1 MLHLQDRIEQAD
13 LKNMK
18 KQIALSLLAVCLA
31 GASVTGCSPIGESNN
46 AAVSEGKLSA
56 TDSAEDSITAAE
68 EDSTGETGSAGEST
82 SDSAEMTDVSG
93 TAATSAVLAATGST
107 EAALTGVTA
116 TDVSDEDITA
126 EYINRIP
133 GAHMIED
140 FPLIYQ
146 EPELPTGCE
155 ITSLTM
161 VLNYYGYDVDKVTM
175 AEDYLPTVSGTGT
188 YYSGGRK
195 YGVDMNNYFVGNPEG
210 HGRVCGT
217 GAITTAADDYLSDQ
231 GSYLHATDIRGTSAE
246 DLYELIKED
255 IPVVT
260 WVTISCG
267 DRGEPVESWYT
278 DYGEEVDWSRMD
290 HCVAL
295 IGVTDDTVII
305 ADPIEG
311 IVQHS
316 KEDFEQAYESRDERS
331 VIIE

>member
-1 MLHLQDRIEQAD
+1 
-13 LKNMK
+13 MK
-18 KQIALSLLAVCLA
+18 KQIVLSLLAVCLA
-31 GASVTGCSPIGESNN
+31 GASIVGCSPIGESNN
-46 AAVSEGKLSA
+46 AAVSEGKLSG
-56 TDSAEDSITAAE
+56 TDSAEDSVTAAE
-68 EDSTGETGSAGEST
+68 ADSTGEAGDAAISAATLENSQNSGD
-82 SDSAEMTDVSG
+82 SDSAEISG
-93 TAATSAVLAATGST
+93 TAATSADVASTGST
-107 EAALTGVTA
+107 EAALVGVTA

-126 EYINRIP
+126 DYINRIP

-217 GAITTAADDYLSDQ
+217 GAITTAANDYLSDQ

-246 DLYELIKED
+246 DLYELVEED
-255 IPVVT
+255 IPAVT

-278 DYGEEVDWSRMD
+278 EYGEEVDWSRQD

>member
-1 MLHLQDRIEQAD
+1 M
-13 LKNMK
+13 
-18 KQIALSLLAVCLA
+18 AVCLA
-31 GASVTGCSPIGESNN
+31 GASVAGCSPIGESNN
-46 AAVSEGKLSA
+46 AAVSEGKLSG
-56 TDSAEDSITAAE
+56 TDSAEDSVTAAE
-68 EDSTGETGSAGEST
+68 ADSTGEAGDAAISAATLENSQNSGD
-82 SDSAEMTDVSG
+82 SDSAEISG
-93 TAATSAVLAATGST
+93 TAATSADVAATGST
-107 EAALTGVTA
+107 EAALVGVTA

-126 EYINRIP
+126 DYINRIP

-195 YGVDMNNYFVGNPEG
+195 YGVDMNNYFIGNPEG

-217 GAITTAADDYLSDQ
+217 GAITTAANDYLSDQ
-231 GSYLHATDIRGTSAE
+231 GSYLHATDIRGTSVE
-246 DLYELIKED
+246 ELYELVEED

-278 DYGEEVDWSRMD
+278 EYGEEVDWSRQD

>member
-1 MLHLQDRIEQAD
+1 M
-13 LKNMK
+13 MK
-18 KQIALSLLAVCLA
+18 KQIILSILTVCLA
-31 GASVTGCSPIGESNN
+31 GAVVAGCRPI
-46 AAVSEGKLSA
+46 
-56 TDSAEDSITAAE
+56 EDT
-68 EDSTGETGSAGEST
+68 
-82 SDSAEMTDVSG
+82 G
-93 TAATSAVLAATGST
+93 TAARSSGSAVADDKMDSTDAAENAGSAVSTAASAEST
-107 EAALTGVTA
+107 EASAAADTSASAAATEGTEAAWTGMTA
-116 TDVSDEDITA
+116 TDISDEDITA
-126 EYINRIP
+126 DYINRIP

-161 VLNYYGYDVDKVTM
+161 VLNYYGFDADKVVM

-217 GAITTAADDYLSDQ
+217 GAIVTAADDYLSDE
-231 GSYLHATDIRGTSAE
+231 GSDLKAKDLRGTSAE
-246 DLYELIKED
+246 ELYELVKED
-255 IPVVT
+255 IPVVS

-267 DRGEPVESWYT
+267 PRGEPVESWYT
-278 DYGEEVDWSRMD
+278 DYGEEVDWSRQD
-290 HCVAL
+290 HCVVL

-331 VIIE
+331 VIIEE